1 MYKHPVGFVRFILDI
16 PKNVQKIQLRRAF
29 LTSFAVLRYHD
40 NTLFPMLKTSKS
52 KCKFEVK
59 LITKSVSYKLYV
71 YSWTLYLQEK

>member
-40 NTLFPMLKTSKS
+40 NTLFPMLKN
-52 KCKFEVK
+52 F
-59 LITKSVSYKLYV
+59 
-71 YSWTLYLQEK
+71 